1 MSCDFHI
8 KFLARQ
14 IIIILKTILYFC
26 FYFLVY
32 AEIVIK
38 KKTRLTINL
47 NYLKDIQIKKG
58 KINLRK
64 TVELFLGIFVERFYE
79 YCLSVCLSIHILT
92 ILCKLCNFKI
102 FLFEI
107 CLK

>member
-32 AEIVIK
+32 VEIVIK

-47 NYLKDIQIKKG
+47 NYLKDIQIKK
-58 KINLRK
+58 K
-64 TVELFLGIFVERFYE
+64 E
-79 YCLSVCLSIHILT
+79 
-92 ILCKLCNFKI
+92 KLI
-102 FLFEI
+102 
-107 CLK
+107 

>member
-32 AEIVIK
+32 VEIVIK
-38 KKTRLTINL
+38 KKDKA
-47 NYLKDIQIKKG
+47 NY
-58 KINLRK
+58 
-64 TVELFLGIFVERFYE
+64 
-79 YCLSVCLSIHILT
+79 
-92 ILCKLCNFKI
+92 
-102 FLFEI
+102 
-107 CLK
+107 